1 MRIVVF
7 DDRRSLAH
15 LGLGILSVMW
25 PWIWIV
31 FTIYEVVEFC
41 YRWRKGRREKIGE
54 FIGDLVEFMVGA
66 GLAGML
72 LCPSSILGI
81 AGIAV
86 GVLG

>member
-31 FTIYEVVEFC
+31 FSVYEMVEFC
-41 YRWRKGRREKIGE
+41 LRRGKRRREKIGE
-54 FIGDLVEFMVGA
+54 FIGDLVEFLVGA
-66 GLAGML
+66 GVAGML
-72 LCPSSILGI
+72 LCPSNILGI
-81 AGIAV
+81 VGIVV
-86 GVLG
+86 GVL